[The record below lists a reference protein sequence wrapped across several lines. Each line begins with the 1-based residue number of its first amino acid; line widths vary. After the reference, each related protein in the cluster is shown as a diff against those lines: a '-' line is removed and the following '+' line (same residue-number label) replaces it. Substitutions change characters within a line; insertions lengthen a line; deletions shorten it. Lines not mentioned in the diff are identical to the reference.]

1 MHALLCSRE
10 IVPPGVLGDGAA
22 EALTGQAGAQT
33 PWTHTGVISSNLTGT
48 MRWRAA
54 KTHRELFSEFY
65 ADLMREPLEAVLARN
80 PAPAASVAFFER
92 MLADI
97 VSGGGA
103 SEPVEKA
110 SPASTHTCWAMYMC
124 RSFCGV

>member
-1 MHALLCSRE
+1 
-10 IVPPGVLGDGAA
+10 
-22 EALTGQAGAQT
+22 
-33 PWTHTGVISSNLTGT
+33 
-48 MRWRAA
+48 MRLRAA

-97 VSGGGA
+97 VCGGGA
-103 SEPVEKA
+103 SDPLEKVRPPLQPQDLGAVHTLACHKA
-110 SPASTHTCWAMYMC
+110 SAPGFQRFALA
-124 RSFCGV
+124 CGPCELQQAA